1 MITVT
6 GHHWAKLRSSRQA
19 QCSWAHKVPKG
30 PWKKP
35 PLEYKNLLGWHPVSN
50 SIRLP
55 SVYVKQPF
63 HNCLLSFWLRD
74 VKGRKSRKL
83 PQIYKGNR
91 CNFPPTVTRTSQLST
106 SCIGPHKGQQWS
118 TRGVWCGGSKWT
130 ANEIK
135 RSKTCLGPWSR
146 ALKRT
151 CHAMWCD
158 VSWRFERETMKWL
171 NQSKISQCAAEG

>member
-1 MITVT
+1 MTCLSSHSWIPRPGVLIQ
-6 GHHWAKLRSSRQA
+6 KL
-19 QCSWAHKVPKG
+19 G
-30 PWKKP
+30 N
-35 PLEYKNLLGWHPVSN
+35 KNLLGWHPASN

-55 SVYVKQPF
+55 SDYVQPF
-63 HNCLLSFWLRD
+63 HNWLLSIFWLRD
-74 VKGRKSRKL
+74 VKGRKSLKTSRKS
-83 PQIYKGNR
+83 
-91 CNFPPTVTRTSQLST
+91 TRETGATSLQQCTSQLST
-106 SCIGPHKGQQWS
+106 SCIGPRRGQQWK